1 MPSLI
6 FGLPD
11 VSFHFLSPPLRFA
24 LRSREAATMEEA
36 VAGKKSGA
44 DRKAIF
50 CPHCSS
56 ALTFYVQTTYFGL
69 FLNHPIIGRKT
80 PLTLQKKKGNYSME
94 PYLEEENKRSENCK
108 ASPEGLRTSRSRSE
122 ICSRRGQCGGVYS
135 SSGCG
140 RQLFAGGSATPTC
153 AYRPLLPLDPSPPKP
168 GGKKVAKGRVERA
181 TRATHA
187 AFFRDRKG
195 GGRETSGIGKAL
207 QPEGTSNFH
216 SARRRS
222 CRSYVGR

>member
-24 LRSREAATMEEA
+24 PRSR
-36 VAGKKSGA
+36 GGNNGRGRKKSGA
-44 DRKAIF
+44 DGKAIF

-69 FLNHPIIGRKT
+69 FLNHPIIGR
-80 PLTLQKKKGNYSME
+80 TLQKKKGNY

-108 ASPEGLRTSRSRSE
+108 ASPEGLRTSPSRSE
-122 ICSRRGQCGGVYS
+122 ICSRRGQCGGVNS

-153 AYRPLLPLDPSPPKP
+153 AYRP
-168 GGKKVAKGRVERA
+168 
-181 TRATHA
+181 
-187 AFFRDRKG
+187 
-195 GGRETSGIGKAL
+195 
-207 QPEGTSNFH
+207 
-216 SARRRS
+216 
-222 CRSYVGR
+222 